1 MENMAKH
8 GTRLPGQEGVPTPGS
23 VADHV
28 WMWHLGTQFSGGQGG
43 GAGLMVGFNDPKCP
57 S

>member
-1 MENMAKH
+1 MAKH

-23 VADHV
+23 IADHV